1 MDRGLSMSLS
11 TDEDRGERGRVMV
24 CPVILTKPCGG
35 GLKGA
40 GVSDAAVCQ
49 LCLSRANYHPDLLY
63 GNRPTTVNTSPTHCD
78 PHKHTLLVDS
88 SIEQKMGCVK
98 ISTFLLIMTCI
109 SGISILSH
117 KIQNCSP
124 K

>member
-11 TDEDRGERGRVMV
+11 ADEDRGAPGRVMV

-49 LCLSRANYHPDLLY
+49 LCLSRANYHPAFRPDMAS
-63 GNRPTTVNTSPTHCD
+63 GNRPTILSTLLSHSD
-78 PHKHTLLVDS
+78 PHKHATTL
-88 SIEQKMGCVK
+88 
-98 ISTFLLIMTCI
+98 
-109 SGISILSH
+109 IL
-117 KIQNCSP
+117 KGR
-124 K
+124 KWAV